1 MVLVVEAWCC
11 CGRREREGGRRMEV
25 EEKGERERD
34 CPKKLLMPPSFF
46 LSLVRSSLGLSFS
59 CPFDARE
66 REKRVECASWGKVK
80 GRESECV

>member
-1 MVLVVEAWCC
+1 
-11 CGRREREGGRRMEV
+11 MEV

-66 REKRVECASWGKVK
+66 REKRVNVRRAEPTQRA
-80 GRESECV
+80 GRRAARRRKTS